1 VWKEKS
7 IRTYIIIRSKYGF
20 NNIKKISDM
29 IKAYEII
36 KKLKAGR
43 KISSSRLI
51 ELIIKFYTLHF
62 VDYKSMT
69 DFFSQL

>member
-1 VWKEKS
+1 
-7 IRTYIIIRSKYGF
+7 
-20 NNIKKISDM
+20 M
-29 IKAYEII
+29 I

-43 KISSSRLI
+43 EIGFSRLI

-62 VDYKSMT
+62 VDYESMT

>member
-1 VWKEKS
+1 MWKEKS

-29 IKAYEII
+29 TKVYEMI

-43 KISSSRLI
+43 EIGFSRLI

>member
-62 VDYKSMT
+62 VDYESMT